1 MLEYVIIGFFSLLVG
16 LMSLFIDPKTD
27 KTKAWL
33 IVGALIVSATVT
45 GAYGYY
51 DSKDSKSTADKQ
63 LDVAQQAV
71 DEGRALKASN
81 ATMETDLHTLMRREG
96 IPVSEGDVPSQ
107 PPSAETPRAHV
118 TASGPTAPTGPT
130 TPPIIEYFAK
140 DNEGDGVTKA
150 LRDAGLDV
158 IKLPGQL
165 PGATNSIWAGDHVT
179 TAEVKPVALT
189 LLRAGVQLK
198 AVRHFREGSGAK
210 DRLIEIGSDKA
221 FANAPVLTEE
231 QVQNMTDLPKR

>member
-27 KTKAWL
+27 KTKASL
-33 IVGALIVSATVT
+33 VVGALILSASVT

-63 LDVAQQAV
+63 LDVAKQAV
-71 DEGRALKASN
+71 DEGKELKALN

-107 PPSAETPRAHV
+107 PASVAAAAPSAP
-118 TASGPTAPTGPT
+118 ASR
-130 TPPIIEYFAK
+130 PIIEYFAK

-165 PGATNSIWAGDHVT
+165 PGPTNSIWAGDHVT
-179 TAEVKPVALT
+179 MAEVKPVALT

-198 AVRHFREGSGAK
+198 AVRHFRDGSGAK
-210 DRLIEIGSDKA
+210 DRLIEIGSDHA

-231 QVQNMTDLPKR
+231 QVQNMADLPKR